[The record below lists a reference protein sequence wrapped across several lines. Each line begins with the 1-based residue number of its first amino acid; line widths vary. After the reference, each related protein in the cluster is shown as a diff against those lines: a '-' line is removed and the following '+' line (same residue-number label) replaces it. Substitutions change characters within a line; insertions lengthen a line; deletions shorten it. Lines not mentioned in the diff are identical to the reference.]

1 MDSDSKEYRQLGGTE
16 WRPYSAPEAPT
27 VDPRDLVHQ
36 PQAALQQSTAGLDTS
51 IDTSSPEEWTTPPPP
66 GEPPL
71 SEVNESVVLL
81 PQGTY
86 SSLETTPVDA
96 QTVAVADEPQA
107 AEAAAKVR
115 CNNPSCSGTFEFV
128 SHLPFLLPPLVTL
141 ANAEKW
147 TSHLH

>member
-16 WRPYSAPEAPT
+16 WRPYLAPEAPT

-36 PQAALQQSTAGLDTS
+36 SQTAIQQSTAGLDPG
-51 IDTSSPEEWTTPPPP
+51 IYDTNSSEEWTTPPSP
-66 GEPPL
+66 GESL

-96 QTVAVADEPQA
+96 QTVADGPQA
-107 AEAAAKVR
+107 AEATAKVR

-147 TSHLH
+147 TSHLHWA